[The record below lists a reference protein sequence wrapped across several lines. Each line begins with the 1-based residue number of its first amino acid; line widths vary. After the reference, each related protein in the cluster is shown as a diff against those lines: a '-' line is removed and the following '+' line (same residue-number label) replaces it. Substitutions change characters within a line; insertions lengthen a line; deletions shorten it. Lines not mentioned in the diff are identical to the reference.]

1 MHKTLLKELVT
12 RALLVPK
19 KIFTK
24 GLGWLAARLYF
35 YLVSPGLLRSAAA
48 YIYEQYGSN
57 KNTQKEKT
65 LYCVLD
71 LEYCSVTFDTVS
83 RLAACDVHRR
93 MLGLTHIHPII
104 VPGKLHGVREEIP
117 EYQSIVSISDRVW
130 RIENMMVPIFHL
142 LPSCKSYTKLE
153 NRSDI
158 KYFLKDK
165 SSILPSIYSLTF
177 PCALS
182 NNVTQTLKRTSQTA
196 TDCFRARAE
205 EIQQIKKYINDTSSK
220 RKTIVISLRQ
230 YDYMKERNSNLDSW
244 ITFADYLQKNDYSP
258 IFVPDIDLAKKG
270 IPEKMKQFPICL
282 EASNNIETRMALY
295 QEAWLNMSIAHGPME
310 LCWYNKKCRYALFVK
325 PSPSPQVQA
334 RALKRNGLVLN
345 EQPVFA
351 TAYQKWV
358 WEKDD
363 LNIIKKVFHEME
375 KELST

>member
-1 MHKTLLKELVT
+1 MHKTFLKELAT

-24 GLGWLAARLYF
+24 GLGWLVSRLYF

-57 KNTQKEKT
+57 KNSQIEKT

-83 RLAACDVHRR
+83 RLAACDLHRHR
-93 MLGLTHIHPII
+93 LGYTHIHPII
-104 VPGKLHGVREEIP
+104 VPGKLDGVREEMP
-117 EYQSIVSISDRVW
+117 EYQSVVSVSERIW
-130 RIENMMVPIFHL
+130 RIENMIVPIFHL

-158 KYFLKDK
+158 KHFLKDK
-165 SSILPSIYSLTF
+165 ASVLPSIYSLTF

-182 NNVTQTLKRTSQTA
+182 NNVTQNLKKTSQTVA
-196 TDCFRARAE
+196 DCFRARAE
-205 EIQQIKKYINDTSSK
+205 EIQQIKKYINNTSGK
-220 RKTIVISLRQ
+220 RKTIIISLRQ
-230 YDYMKERNSNLDSW
+230 YDYMKERNSNLESW
-244 ITFADYLQKNDYSP
+244 IAFASYLQKNNYSP

-282 EASNNIETRMALY
+282 EASYKIETRMALY
-295 QEAWLNMSIAHGPME
+295 QEAWLNMAIAHGPME
-310 LCWYNKKCRYALFVK
+310 LCWYNKKCKYALFVK
-325 PSPSPQVQA
+325 PSSSPQMQA

-345 EQPVFA
+345 EQPIFA
-351 TAYQKWV
+351 AAYQKWV
-358 WEKDD
+358 WGKDD

-375 KELST
+375 KELLT